1 MGDAFRVK
9 WRKGNVA
16 MRRLLTLI
24 LQNLA
29 FLLPWPLRPF
39 LHRGRGARIGKN
51 VYIGSL
57 VVLDDA
63 FPEYIRIE
71 DNVQISAGAKIATH
85 DSSMKNVFAGKL
97 PTYICP
103 VIIER
108 NAYIGSGAIILPGV
122 TIGQSAV
129 VGAGAV
135 VTSNVPPRTI
145 VAGVP
150 ARIVGTVD
158 DKIERFLSK
167 GGLFQWKYYEKPR
180 KLSDHEIQQVK
191 KGLKHGAGY
200 DKNSNE

>member
-1 MGDAFRVK
+1 MGEASVVK
-9 WRKGNVA
+9 WGKVEVA
-16 MRRLLTLI
+16 MRRLLTLF
-24 LQNLA
+24 LQDLA

-39 LHRGRGARIGKN
+39 LHRGRGVKIGKN

-63 FPEYIRIE
+63 FPEYIHIG

-85 DSSMKNVFAGKL
+85 DSSMKNAFAGKL
-97 PTYICP
+97 PTHICP

-135 VTSNVPPRTI
+135 VTSDVPPRT
-145 VAGVP
+145 VVVGVP
-150 ARIVGTVD
+150 AKPIGTVD
-158 DKIERFLSK
+158 DKIERFLTK
-167 GGLFQWKYYEKPR
+167 DGLFQWKYYEKPR
-180 KLSDHEIQQVK
+180 KLSDHEVQRVK
-191 KGLKHGAGY
+191 RNLKQGAERG
-200 DKNSNE
+200 KNSNE